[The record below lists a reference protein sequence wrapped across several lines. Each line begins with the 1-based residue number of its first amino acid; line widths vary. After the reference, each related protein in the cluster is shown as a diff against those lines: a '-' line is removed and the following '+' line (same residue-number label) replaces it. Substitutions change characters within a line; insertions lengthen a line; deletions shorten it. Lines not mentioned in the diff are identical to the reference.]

1 MTSPHYP
8 DGTVRGLLATELVSE
23 ATRTALQ
30 ARLDAPLYE
39 PQFLEPATYDLLR
52 AVAACLFPQPDRP
65 EAPIELAP
73 GVDQRLA
80 AGRSD
85 GWRYDSMPPDREA
98 YRLGLGGINQS
109 AQVLFQQEFRALS
122 LAEQATVL
130 QLVQEG
136 KAPGEAWEKV
146 PADRFFEEILAELTE
161 LYYAHPLAQEEI
173 GYVGM
178 ADAPGWTRLG
188 LNELEPREPE
198 AISPKSVL

>member
-8 DGTVRGLLATELVSE
+8 DGTVRALLATNLVTE

-30 ARLDAPLYE
+30 ERLDALAYE

-65 EAPIELAP
+65 DSPIELAP

-80 AGRSD
+80 AGHSD
-85 GWRYDSMPPDREA
+85 GWRYDVMPPDREA
-98 YRLGLGGINQS
+98 YRLGLGGINQAAES
-109 AQVLFQQEFRALS
+109 LFQQKFRALT
-122 LAEQATVL
+122 LDEQAQVL

-136 KAPGEAWEKV
+136 KAPGEAWDIV
-146 PADRFFEEILAELTE
+146 PAERFFEEMLAELTE

-198 AISPKSVL
+198 AISPQLGL